1 LFDRKKEYFRLLFNL
16 KSTGMKKL
24 ILAALVLTLLSCG
37 KKEWSKD
44 YVSKKCK
51 GEMKK
56 NEQSKV
62 LSDEQLGKICDCAAD
77 KMVVKY
83 KSEAD
88 ADKDLSGSQEIGMA
102 CAMTVMTGGAK

>member
-16 KSTGMKKL
+16 KITGMKKL
-24 ILAALVLTLLSCG
+24 FFAAFVLTLTGCAQ
-37 KKEWSKD
+37 KEWSKD

-83 KSEAD
+83 KSEAE
-88 ADKDLSGSQEIGMA
+88 ANKDTEGMQDIPLS
-102 CAMTVMTGGAK
+102 CAMEIIQGETK